1 MEKVAFFVDG
11 FNFYHAINGIAKNDR
26 SKNYLKWVDLRSLFG
41 LFLDKTRQEI
51 ADIYFF
57 TARPTHIKKKQVLDR
72 YDALIKVYE
81 SFLDIKVIK
90 GKFKKKMTHCTRC
103 KRNFEAHEEKQ
114 SDVNLCLY
122 MLRFAFE
129 RKYDCLYLV
138 SRDSDMAPVAS
149 IIKKQKLAKLRLLT
163 PPELDPSSE
172 ISKIIGR
179 GGRIKEAH
187 LKKALLKDVY
197 TDERGK
203 IVVKRPSEYDP
214 PTE

>member
-1 MEKVAFFVDG
+1 M
-11 FNFYHAINGIAKNDR
+11 
-26 SKNYLKWVDLRSLFG
+26 
-41 LFLDKTRQEI
+41 
-51 ADIYFF
+51 
-57 TARPTHIKKKQVLDR
+57 
-72 YDALIKVYE
+72 
-81 SFLDIKVIK
+81 
-90 GKFKKKMTHCTRC
+90 
-103 KRNFEAHEEKQ
+103 
-114 SDVNLCLY
+114 
-122 MLRFAFE
+122 
-129 RKYDCLYLV
+129 YLV

-179 GGRIKEAH
+179 GGHIKEVH